1 MEQNTYTPEAGQEET
16 TRRRFLKWLL
26 GIIAAVNVFIA
37 GIPFLRSLFGT
48 GAKARKGEWL
58 KVITISSLPQGRPVD
73 IRFVAERKEA
83 YIHDTVLYSAWVIK
97 HSPDEITVFSPICP
111 HLGCYYQWDQ
121 RLGRFECPCHASVF
135 APDGKVLDGPAP
147 RPLDTLPTRI
157 DNGNL
162 FIKWERFQV
171 GTPAKIPIA

>member
-1 MEQNTYTPEAGQEET
+1 MEQEGYTPEAGQEDT

-37 GIPFLRSLFGT
+37 GIPFLRSLAGPA
-48 GAKARKGEWL
+48 AKARSGDWL
-58 KVITISSLPQGRPVD
+58 KVASISSLPEGRPVA
-73 IRFVAERKEA
+73 IRFMAERQDA
-83 YIHDTVLYSAWVIK
+83 YIHNTVLHSAWVIK
-97 HSPDEITVFSPICP
+97 HSPDEITVFSPVCP

-135 APDGKVLDGPAP
+135 ALDGKVLGGPAP
-147 RPLDTLPTRI
+147 RPLDTLQTRI

-171 GTPAKIPIA
+171 GTPSKVTIA